1 MQPHGLNSPWNFPGQ
16 NTGVGSLFLLQ
27 GIFPTQELN
36 QGAGPQ
42 TPGASVLPLGLHT
55 CSSLLPGPD
64 TDRDDD
70 VDVDMDANVNVDGNI
85 GISLGIRMPPHTT
98 FQSLLSHYLFH
109 AHLIFT

>member
-1 MQPHGLNSPWNFPGQ
+1 MPP
-16 NTGVGSLFLLQ
+16 
-27 GIFPTQELN
+27 
-36 QGAGPQ
+36 AGPQ

-85 GISLGIRMPPHTT
+85 GIILGIRMPPHTT